1 MESEKKGNKGLSFV
15 SQNITF
21 VLYVQH
27 FSCDK
32 LNENCLWNMKSTR
45 ELYLNANL
53 VHDSSSQ
60 LESTS

>member
-1 MESEKKGNKGLSFV
+1 MESEKKGNKGLTFV

-32 LNENCLWNMKSTR
+32 LNEICLWNMKAIR
-45 ELYLNANL
+45 DLYLSTNL
-53 VHDSSSQ
+53 DHDSSSQ